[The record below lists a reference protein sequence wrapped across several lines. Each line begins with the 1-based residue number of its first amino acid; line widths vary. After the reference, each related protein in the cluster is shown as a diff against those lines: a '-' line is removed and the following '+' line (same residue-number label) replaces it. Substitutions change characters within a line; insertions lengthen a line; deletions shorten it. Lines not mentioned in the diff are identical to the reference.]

1 MEFKNYNIS
10 KPIIKFR
17 NQLSDIVGNDD
28 EVEGINIASL
38 PKKVSSYMWRKYG
51 LKIKLKFCR
60 CSLMIY
66 IKDSLLKILG

>member
-28 EVEGINIASL
+28 EVEGINIASS
-38 PKKVSSYMWRKYG
+38 PKKVSSCMWRKYG
-51 LKIKLKFCR
+51 LKIKLKFR
-60 CSLMIY
+60 TCSLMVY
-66 IKDSLLKILG
+66 VKDSH